1 MNHEYWYLS
10 RAAGFT
16 AYLLLFASMA
26 LGMMITSRIGSGGK
40 RQNLVFD
47 MHRFVSVLALLVT
60 VFHVYVL
67 LGDQYL
73 NFNVWQLSVPLL
85 SPYRGGAVA
94 VGVVSAYALALVV
107 ASFWMRQRIGFRAWR
122 MIHFLSFVLYA
133 GATAHGIAAGTDTS
147 QLWAGAMYFG
157 TCLILLALLVYR
169 IDCALRQRDETL
181 RREAVQAA
189 KRTRRL
195 AA

>member
-1 MNHEYWYLS
+1 MNHEFWYLS

-26 LGMMITSRIGSGGK
+26 LGMMITARVGTGGR

-47 MHRFVSVLALLVT
+47 MHRFVSVLALLAT
-60 VFHVYVL
+60 GFHTYVL

-73 NFNVWQLSVPLL
+73 NFNVWQLSLPFL
-85 SPYRGGAVA
+85 SPYRGVAVA
-94 VGVVSAYALALVV
+94 IGVLSTYALVLVV
-107 ASFWMRQRIGFRAWR
+107 ASFWMRQHMGFRAWR
-122 MIHFLSFVLYA
+122 MIHVLSFVLYA

-147 QLWAGAMYFG
+147 QLWAGAMYFS
-157 TCLILLALLVYR
+157 TSLILLVLLVYR
-169 IDCALRQRDETL
+169 VDYAMRQRDEAR
-181 RREAVQAA
+181 RREVVKTAS
-189 KRTRRL
+189 KIRRL